1 MRIKEIGRI
10 FTQRWF
16 LGLIGVAACSIFIWV
31 VGPLIAIAG
40 YEPLKSD
47 FQRLVTILVLVLL
60 WAIFNITKQHKQKV
74 KEDESI
80 QTLLEVDSQSD
91 KEAASEIDLMRERIE
106 QAVKVVTKTHKGKRS
121 LYDLPWYVLIGP
133 PGTGKTTVLKQSGLE
148 FPLGDS
154 LGSDSIAGVGGTR
167 HCDWWFANKAVL
179 IDTAGRYTT
188 QDSQEKVDSKAW
200 HGFLGLLKKY
210 RTQRPINGAIVTIS
224 LASVMS
230 QTRTERSLHAR
241 AIKSRLQE
249 LKNQLGM
256 QFPIYVLLTKM
267 DLVAG
272 FNEFF
277 ADLSK
282 EEREE
287 LFGFMFPREVDDERG
302 VISLFNKEFHGM
314 LERLDA
320 RMLRILETEDD
331 LDKRALIFEF
341 PKQLRVLQANLD
353 EFLAEIFAQNSFEE
367 PALIRGVFM
376 LSSVQEGLPVDKL
389 MNESTNGLGLNRLAL
404 AKSQT
409 GSHSYFVKNL
419 FDKVIFK
426 EQLLGTVNRHYQKQS
441 GWMRRGVY
449 IGCTTLLLGAS
460 SLWFMS
466 YKWNSRLIVDTN
478 EQASHI
484 DAMIGAQSL
493 DFEADIVSAVETLDR
508 LMTLPLGKQSNYG
521 DADSVK
527 RFGLYQGDKVSQAAS
542 NAYSDALTQ
551 YYAPLLLDSLVSEME
566 SNQQHREYLYETLKT
581 YLMLFNPDKYQ
592 QDEVL
597 AWFNFYFERQYPG
610 ELNADLRRRLLQ
622 HTQYLLGNDGQGFT
636 YNTAAVTSAREVLT
650 QMSLPE
656 RAYQRMKIQFSKS
669 HVPSFRLTDVLGP
682 KGLEQFERASGKPL
696 SQGIS
701 GFYTYNG
708 FHSIFQ
714 IQINRTVKSLMEE
727 NWVYGD
733 DLKAHEIDQDSAIQ
747 GVQSRYYQDYV
758 NEWKTL
764 IEDIQLKQAPS
775 LELAT
780 EQARVLSGVERP
792 IESLLR
798 AIQKEVALS
807 KVSLSENQKAAS
819 EVAGKVA
826 KVKFSNTADR
836 LDMYLPEENGFNVA
850 LPGKEVE
857 SHFSEILRLGEQDF
871 DDIQQAMVNLRSY
884 LSDLSSSGNNQKI
897 AYKSILDGTVTQD
910 VAASFARAKE
920 LLPRPFNQWLGE
932 LSQESVKF
940 AESGSKDHLN
950 QLWVT
955 QVVRPYQRTIAGRYP
970 FEPNASREVRL
981 KDFKRF
987 FGYGGTLDAF
997 FQEYLEPF
1005 VDTSKSRWRL
1015 EKEIGVRPETLM
1027 VFQRAQRIRQS
1038 FFESDNSLRVE
1049 FGMKPVYLDQHITR
1063 FVLELGGQDLVYKH
1077 GPARAKSLS
1086 WPAGQDQT
1094 RIVFTPPESKR
1105 EIAHTYEG
1113 EWGIFKLLDQSLKAR
1128 PESRKDNIV
1137 MIDLKGNKVQLE
1149 LIPSSAIN
1157 PFWSN
1162 EMERFRCPRTL

>member
-60 WAIFNITKQHKQKV
+60 WAIFNVTKQHKQKV

-80 QTLLEVDSQSD
+80 QTLLEVDSLSD

-460 SLWFMS
+460 ALWFMS
-466 YKWNSRLIVDTN
+466 YKWNSQLIVDTN

-508 LMTLPLGKQSNYG
+508 LMTLPLGKQSDYG

-527 RFGLYQGDKVSQAAS
+527 RFGLYQGDKVSQAAN

-970 FEPNASREVRL
+970 FEPNASKEVRL

>member
-31 VGPLIAIAG
+31 VGPLMTIAG

-47 FQRLVTILVLVLL
+47 FQRLVTILVLVFV
-60 WAIFNITKQHKQKV
+60 WALFNVTKQHKQKV

-148 FPLGDS
+148 FPLADS

-277 ADLSK
+277 SDLSK

-287 LFGFMFPREVDDERG
+287 LFGFMFPREVADERG

-331 LDKRALIFEF
+331 LEKRALIFEF

-404 AKSQT
+404 AKSHT

-419 FDKVIFK
+419 FDKVIFR

-449 IGCTTLLLGAS
+449 IGCASLLLGAS
-460 SLWFMS
+460 ALWLMS
-466 YKWNSRLIVDTN
+466 YKWNSQLIVDTN
-478 EQASHI
+478 EQAGHI
-484 DAMIGAQSL
+484 EAMIGADSL
-493 DFEADIVSAVETLDR
+493 DFEADIISAVETLDR

-527 RFGLYQGDKVSQAAS
+527 RFGLYQGDKVSQAAN

-551 YYAPLLLDSLVSEME
+551 YYAPLLLDSLVTEME

-610 ELNADLRRRLLQ
+610 ELNLDLRKGLLQ
-622 HTQYLLGNDGQGFT
+622 HTQNLLENNGQGFS
-636 YNTAAVTSAREVLT
+636 YNTAAVTNAREVLT

-798 AIQKEVALS
+798 AIQKEVGLS
-807 KVSLSENQKAAS
+807 KVSLSENQKATS

-987 FGYGGTLDAF
+987 FGYGGTLDSF

-1027 VFQRAQRIRQS
+1027 VFQRAKRIRQS

-1063 FVLELGGQDLVYKH
+1063 FVLELGKQDLVYKH
-1077 GPARAKSLS
+1077 GPARVKSLS

>member
-60 WAIFNITKQHKQKV
+60 WAIFNVTKQHKQKV

-282 EEREE
+282 EERDD

-460 SLWFMS
+460 ALWFMS
-466 YKWNSRLIVDTN
+466 YKWNSQLIVDTN

-493 DFEADIVSAVETLDR
+493 DFEADIVSAVETLDK
-508 LMTLPLGKQSNYG
+508 LMTLPLGKQSDYG

-527 RFGLYQGDKVSQAAS
+527 RFGLYQGDKVSQAAN

-871 DDIQQAMVNLRSY
+871 DDIQQAMINLRSY

>member
-31 VGPLIAIAG
+31 VGPLITIAG

-60 WAIFNITKQHKQKV
+60 WAIFNVTKQHKQKV

-282 EEREE
+282 EERDD

-449 IGCTTLLLGAS
+449 IGCTTLLLGAFA
-460 SLWFMS
+460 LWFMS
-466 YKWNSRLIVDTN
+466 YKWNSQLIVDTN

-484 DAMIGAQSL
+484 DALIGAQSL

-527 RFGLYQGDKVSQAAS
+527 RFGLYQGDKVSQAAN

>member
-60 WAIFNITKQHKQKV
+60 WAIFNVTKQHKQKV

-80 QTLLEVDSQSD
+80 QTLLEVDSLSD

-320 RMLRILETEDD
+320 RMLIILETEDD

-460 SLWFMS
+460 ALWFMS
-466 YKWNSRLIVDTN
+466 YKWNSQLIVDTN

-508 LMTLPLGKQSNYG
+508 LMTLPLGKQSDYG

-527 RFGLYQGDKVSQAAS
+527 RFGLYQGDKVSQAAN

-857 SHFSEILRLGEQDF
+857 SHFSEILRVGEQDF

>member
-60 WAIFNITKQHKQKV
+60 WAIFNVTKQHKQKV
-74 KEDESI
+74 REDESI
-80 QTLLEVDSQSD
+80 QTLLEVDSLSD

-460 SLWFMS
+460 ALWFMS
-466 YKWNSRLIVDTN
+466 YKWNSQLIVDTN

-508 LMTLPLGKQSNYG
+508 LMTLPLGKQSDYG

-527 RFGLYQGDKVSQAAS
+527 RFGLYQGDKVSQAAN

>member
-31 VGPLIAIAG
+31 VGPLITIAG

-60 WAIFNITKQHKQKV
+60 WAIFNVTKQHKQKV

-80 QTLLEVDSQSD
+80 QTLLEVDSLSD

-466 YKWNSRLIVDTN
+466 YKWNSQLIVDTN

-508 LMTLPLGKQSNYG
+508 LMTLPLGKQSDYG

-527 RFGLYQGDKVSQAAS
+527 RFGLYQGDKVSQAAN

>member
-60 WAIFNITKQHKQKV
+60 WAIFNVTKQHKQKV

-282 EEREE
+282 EERDD

-460 SLWFMS
+460 ALWFMS
-466 YKWNSRLIVDTN
+466 YKWNSQLIVDTN

-484 DAMIGAQSL
+484 DALIGAQSL

-527 RFGLYQGDKVSQAAS
+527 RFGLYQGDKVSQAAN

-551 YYAPLLLDSLVSEME
+551 YFAPLLLDSLVSEME
-566 SNQQHREYLYETLKT
+566 SNQQHREYLYKTLKT

-871 DDIQQAMVNLRSY
+871 DDIQQAMINLRSY

>member
-31 VGPLIAIAG
+31 VGPLITIAG

-60 WAIFNITKQHKQKV
+60 WAIFNVTKQHKQKV

-466 YKWNSRLIVDTN
+466 YKWNSQLIVDTN

-527 RFGLYQGDKVSQAAS
+527 RFGLYQGDKVSQAAN

-819 EVAGKVA
+819 EVVGKVA

>member
-31 VGPLIAIAG
+31 VGPLITIAG

-60 WAIFNITKQHKQKV
+60 WAIFNVTKQHKQKV

-466 YKWNSRLIVDTN
+466 YKWNSQLIVDTN

>member
-31 VGPLIAIAG
+31 VGPLITIAG

-60 WAIFNITKQHKQKV
+60 WAIFNVTKQHKQKV

-282 EEREE
+282 EERDD

-460 SLWFMS
+460 ALWFMS
-466 YKWNSRLIVDTN
+466 YKWNSQLIVDTN

-527 RFGLYQGDKVSQAAS
+527 RFGLYQGDKVSQAAN

-551 YYAPLLLDSLVSEME
+551 FFAPLLLDSLVSEME

>member
-60 WAIFNITKQHKQKV
+60 WAIFNVTKQHKQKV

-80 QTLLEVDSQSD
+80 QTLLEVDSLSD

-460 SLWFMS
+460 ALWFMS
-466 YKWNSRLIVDTN
+466 YKWNSQLIVDTN

-484 DAMIGAQSL
+484 DALIGAQSL

-527 RFGLYQGDKVSQAAS
+527 RFGLYQGDKVSQAAN

-551 YYAPLLLDSLVSEME
+551 YFAPLLLDSLVSEME

-871 DDIQQAMVNLRSY
+871 DDIQQAMINLRSY

-897 AYKSILDGTVTQD
+897 AYKSILDGTVTKD

>member
-60 WAIFNITKQHKQKV
+60 WAIFNVTKQHKQKV

-460 SLWFMS
+460 ALWFMS
-466 YKWNSRLIVDTN
+466 YKWNSQLIVDTN

-493 DFEADIVSAVETLDR
+493 DFEADIVSAVETLDK
-508 LMTLPLGKQSNYG
+508 LMTLPLGKQSDYG

-527 RFGLYQGDKVSQAAS
+527 RFGLYQGDKVSQAAN

-610 ELNADLRRRLLQ
+610 ELNADLRRRLLL

>member
-31 VGPLIAIAG
+31 VGPLITIAG

-60 WAIFNITKQHKQKV
+60 WAIFNVTKQHKQKV

-466 YKWNSRLIVDTN
+466 YKWNSQLIVDTN

-836 LDMYLPEENGFNVA
+836 LDMYLAEENGFNVA

>member
-31 VGPLIAIAG
+31 VGPLITIAG

-60 WAIFNITKQHKQKV
+60 WAIFNVTKQHKQKV

-460 SLWFMS
+460 ALWFMS
-466 YKWNSRLIVDTN
+466 YKWNSQLIVDTN

-484 DAMIGAQSL
+484 DALIGAQSL

-527 RFGLYQGDKVSQAAS
+527 RFGLYQGDKVSQAAN

-551 YYAPLLLDSLVSEME
+551 FFAPLLLDSLVSEME

-714 IQINRTVKSLMEE
+714 IQINRIVKSLMEE

-819 EVAGKVA
+819 EVVGKVA

>member
-60 WAIFNITKQHKQKV
+60 WAIFNVTKQHKQKV

-282 EEREE
+282 EERDD

-460 SLWFMS
+460 ALWFMS
-466 YKWNSRLIVDTN
+466 YKWNSQLIVDTN

-484 DAMIGAQSL
+484 DALIGAQSL

-527 RFGLYQGDKVSQAAS
+527 RFGLYQGDKVSQAAN

-551 YYAPLLLDSLVSEME
+551 YFAPLLLDSLVSEME

-819 EVAGKVA
+819 EVVGKVA

-857 SHFSEILRLGEQDF
+857 SHFSEILRLDEQDF

>member
-31 VGPLIAIAG
+31 VGPLITIAG

-47 FQRLVTILVLVLL
+47 FQRLVTILVLVFV
-60 WAIFNITKQHKQKV
+60 WALFNVTKQHKQKV

-91 KEAASEIDLMRERIE
+91 EEAASEIDLMRERIE

-148 FPLGDS
+148 FPLADS

-277 ADLSK
+277 SDLSK

-287 LFGFMFPREVDDERG
+287 LFGFMFPREVADERG

-331 LDKRALIFEF
+331 LEKRALIFEF

-404 AKSQT
+404 AKSPT

-449 IGCTTLLLGAS
+449 IGCTSLLLGAS
-460 SLWFMS
+460 ALWLMS
-466 YKWNSRLIVDTN
+466 YKWNSQLIVDTN
-478 EQASHI
+478 EQAGHI
-484 DAMIGAQSL
+484 EAMIGAESL
-493 DFEADIVSAVETLDR
+493 DFEADIISAVETLDR

-527 RFGLYQGDKVSQAAS
+527 RFGLYQGDKVSQAAN

-551 YYAPLLLDSLVSEME
+551 YYAPLLLDSLVTEME

-610 ELNADLRRRLLQ
+610 ELNIDLRKGLLQ
-622 HTQYLLGNDGQGFT
+622 HTQNLLENDGQGFS
-636 YNTAAVTSAREVLT
+636 YNTAAVTNAREVLT

-792 IESLLR
+792 IESLLK
-798 AIQKEVALS
+798 AIQKEVGLS
-807 KVSLSENQKAAS
+807 KVSLSENQKATS

-970 FEPNASREVRL
+970 FEPNVSREVRL

-987 FGYGGTLDAF
+987 FGYGGTLDSF

-1027 VFQRAQRIRQS
+1027 VFQRAKRIRQS

-1063 FVLELGGQDLVYKH
+1063 FVLELGKQDLVYKH

>member
-60 WAIFNITKQHKQKV
+60 WAIFNVTKQHKQKV

-106 QAVKVVTKTHKGKRS
+106 QAVKVVTKTYKGKRG

-331 LDKRALIFEF
+331 LDKRTLIFEF

>member
-31 VGPLIAIAG
+31 VGPLITIAG

-60 WAIFNITKQHKQKV
+60 WAIFNVTKQHKQKV

-460 SLWFMS
+460 ALWFMS
-466 YKWNSRLIVDTN
+466 YKWNSQLIVDTN

-527 RFGLYQGDKVSQAAS
+527 RFGLYQGDKVSQAAN

>member
-31 VGPLIAIAG
+31 VGPLITIAG

-60 WAIFNITKQHKQKV
+60 WAIFNVTKQHKQKV

-460 SLWFMS
+460 ALWFMS
-466 YKWNSRLIVDTN
+466 YKWNSQLIVDTN

-508 LMTLPLGKQSNYG
+508 LMTLPLGKQSDYG

-527 RFGLYQGDKVSQAAS
+527 RFGLYQGDKVSQAAN

-910 VAASFARAKE
+910 VAASFSRAKE
-920 LLPRPFNQWLGE
+920 LLPRPFNQWLGD

>member
-31 VGPLIAIAG
+31 VGPLITIAG

-60 WAIFNITKQHKQKV
+60 WAIFNVTKQHKQKV

-493 DFEADIVSAVETLDR
+493 DFEADVVSAVETLDR

-597 AWFNFYFERQYPG
+597 AWFKFYFERQYPG
-610 ELNADLRRRLLQ
+610 ELNVDLRRRLLQ

-871 DDIQQAMVNLRSY
+871 DDIQQAMINLRSY

>member
-31 VGPLIAIAG
+31 VGPLITIAG

-60 WAIFNITKQHKQKV
+60 WAIFNVTKQHKQKV

-282 EEREE
+282 EERDD
-287 LFGFMFPREVDDERG
+287 LLGFMFPREVDDERG

-449 IGCTTLLLGAS
+449 IGCTTLLLGAFA
-460 SLWFMS
+460 LWFMS
-466 YKWNSRLIVDTN
+466 YKWNSQLIVDTN

-484 DAMIGAQSL
+484 DALIGAQSL

-527 RFGLYQGDKVSQAAS
+527 RFGLYQGDKVSQAAN

-551 YYAPLLLDSLVSEME
+551 YFAPLLLDSLVSEME

>member
-1 MRIKEIGRI
+1 MRIKEIDRI

-31 VGPLIAIAG
+31 VGPLITIAG

-60 WAIFNITKQHKQKV
+60 WAICNVTKQHKQKV

-460 SLWFMS
+460 ALWFMS
-466 YKWNSRLIVDTN
+466 YKWNSQLIVDTN

-493 DFEADIVSAVETLDR
+493 DFEADIVSAVETLDK
-508 LMTLPLGKQSNYG
+508 LMTLPLGKQSDYG

-527 RFGLYQGDKVSQAAS
+527 RFGLYQGDKVSQAAN

-708 FHSIFQ
+708 FHGIFQ

>member
-60 WAIFNITKQHKQKV
+60 WAIFNVTKQHKQKV

-167 HCDWWFANKAVL
+167 YCDWWFANKAVL

-282 EEREE
+282 EERDD

-460 SLWFMS
+460 ALWFMS
-466 YKWNSRLIVDTN
+466 YKWNSQLIVDTN

-484 DAMIGAQSL
+484 DALIGAQSL

-527 RFGLYQGDKVSQAAS
+527 RFGLYQGDKVSQAAN

-551 YYAPLLLDSLVSEME
+551 YFAPLLLDSLVSEME

-857 SHFSEILRLGEQDF
+857 SHFSEVLRLGEQDF

>member
-60 WAIFNITKQHKQKV
+60 WAIFNVTKQHKQKV

-282 EEREE
+282 EERDD

-460 SLWFMS
+460 ALWFMS
-466 YKWNSRLIVDTN
+466 YKWNSQLIVDTN

-484 DAMIGAQSL
+484 DALIGAQSL

-527 RFGLYQGDKVSQAAS
+527 RFGLYQGDKVSQAAN

-551 YYAPLLLDSLVSEME
+551 YFAPLLLDSLVSEME

-871 DDIQQAMVNLRSY
+871 DDIQQAMINLRSY

-932 LSQESVKF
+932 FSQESVKF

>member
-60 WAIFNITKQHKQKV
+60 WAIFNVTKQHKQKV
-74 KEDESI
+74 REDESI
-80 QTLLEVDSQSD
+80 QTLLEVDSLSD

-460 SLWFMS
+460 ALWFMS
-466 YKWNSRLIVDTN
+466 YKWNSQLIVDTN

-493 DFEADIVSAVETLDR
+493 DFETDIVSAVETLDR
-508 LMTLPLGKQSNYG
+508 LMTLPLGKQSDYG

-527 RFGLYQGDKVSQAAS
+527 RFGLYQGDKVSQAAN

>member
-31 VGPLIAIAG
+31 VGPLITIAG

-47 FQRLVTILVLVLL
+47 FQRLVTILVLVFV
-60 WAIFNITKQHKQKV
+60 WALFNVTKQHKQKV

-148 FPLGDS
+148 FPLADS

-277 ADLSK
+277 SDLSK
-282 EEREE
+282 EDREE
-287 LFGFMFPREVDDERG
+287 LFGFMFPREVADERG

-331 LDKRALIFEF
+331 LEKRALIFEF

-404 AKSQT
+404 AKSPT

-449 IGCTTLLLGAS
+449 ILLLGAS
-460 SLWFMS
+460 ALWLMS
-466 YKWNSRLIVDTN
+466 YKWNSQLIVDTN
-478 EQASHI
+478 EQAGHI
-484 DAMIGAQSL
+484 EAMIGAESL
-493 DFEADIVSAVETLDR
+493 DFEADIISAVETLDR

-527 RFGLYQGDKVSQAAS
+527 RFGLYQGDKVSQAAN

-551 YYAPLLLDSLVSEME
+551 YYAPLLLDSLVTEME

-610 ELNADLRRRLLQ
+610 ELNLDLRKGLLQ
-622 HTQYLLGNDGQGFT
+622 HTQNLLENNGQGFS
-636 YNTAAVTSAREVLT
+636 YNTAAVTNAREVLT

-798 AIQKEVALS
+798 AIQKEVGLS
-807 KVSLSENQKAAS
+807 KVSLSENQKATS

-987 FGYGGTLDAF
+987 FGYGGTLDSF

-1027 VFQRAQRIRQS
+1027 VFQRAKRIRQS

-1063 FVLELGGQDLVYKH
+1063 FVLELGKQDLVYKH

>member
-31 VGPLIAIAG
+31 VGPLITIAG

-60 WAIFNITKQHKQKV
+60 WAIFNVTKQHKQKV
-74 KEDESI
+74 QEDESI
-80 QTLLEVDSQSD
+80 QTLLEVDSLSD

-460 SLWFMS
+460 ALWFMS
-466 YKWNSRLIVDTN
+466 YKWNSQLIVDTN

-493 DFEADIVSAVETLDR
+493 DFEADIVSAVETLDK
-508 LMTLPLGKQSNYG
+508 LMTLPLGKQSDYG

-527 RFGLYQGDKVSQAAS
+527 RFGLYQGDKVSQAAN

-910 VAASFARAKE
+910 VAASFARAKG

>member
-31 VGPLIAIAG
+31 VGPLITIAG

-47 FQRLVTILVLVLL
+47 FQRLVTILVLVFV
-60 WAIFNITKQHKQKV
+60 WALFNVTKQHKQKV

-148 FPLGDS
+148 FPLADS

-277 ADLSK
+277 SDLSK

-287 LFGFMFPREVDDERG
+287 LFGFMFPREVADERG

-331 LDKRALIFEF
+331 LEKRALIFEF

-404 AKSQT
+404 AKSPT

-449 IGCTTLLLGAS
+449 IGCASLLLGAS
-460 SLWFMS
+460 ALWLMS
-466 YKWNSRLIVDTN
+466 YKWNSQLIVDTN
-478 EQASHI
+478 EQAGHI
-484 DAMIGAQSL
+484 EAMIGAESL
-493 DFEADIVSAVETLDR
+493 DFEADIISAVETLDR

-521 DADSVK
+521 DADSLK
-527 RFGLYQGDKVSQAAS
+527 RFGLYQGDKVSQAAN

-551 YYAPLLLDSLVSEME
+551 YYAPLLLDSLVTEME

-610 ELNADLRRRLLQ
+610 ELNLDLRKGLLQ
-622 HTQYLLGNDGQGFT
+622 HTQNLLENNGQGFS
-636 YNTAAVTSAREVLT
+636 YNTAAVTNAREVLT

-798 AIQKEVALS
+798 AIQKEVGLS
-807 KVSLSENQKAAS
+807 KVSLSENQKATS

-987 FGYGGTLDAF
+987 FGYGGTLDSF

-1005 VDTSKSRWRL
+1005 VDTSTSRWRL

-1027 VFQRAQRIRQS
+1027 VFQRAKRIRQS

-1063 FVLELGGQDLVYKH
+1063 FVLELGKQDLVYKH

>member
-60 WAIFNITKQHKQKV
+60 WAIFNVTKQHKQKV

-106 QAVKVVTKTHKGKRS
+106 QAVKVVTKTYKGKRG

-551 YYAPLLLDSLVSEME
+551 YFAPLLLDSLVSEME

-871 DDIQQAMVNLRSY
+871 DDIQQAMINLRSY

>member
-31 VGPLIAIAG
+31 VGPLITIAG

-47 FQRLVTILVLVLL
+47 FQRLVTILVLVFV
-60 WAIFNITKQHKQKV
+60 WALFNVTKQHKQKV

-148 FPLGDS
+148 FPLADS

-277 ADLSK
+277 SDLSK

-287 LFGFMFPREVDDERG
+287 LFGFMFPREVADERG

-331 LDKRALIFEF
+331 LEKRALIFEF

-404 AKSQT
+404 AKSPT

-449 IGCTTLLLGAS
+449 IACASLLLGAS
-460 SLWFMS
+460 ALWLMS
-466 YKWNSRLIVDTN
+466 YKWNSQLIVDTN
-478 EQASHI
+478 EQAGHVE
-484 DAMIGAQSL
+484 AMIGAESL
-493 DFEADIVSAVETLDR
+493 DFEADIISAVETLNR

-527 RFGLYQGDKVSQAAS
+527 RFGLYQGDKVSQAAN

-551 YYAPLLLDSLVSEME
+551 YYAPLLLDSLVTEME
-566 SNQQHREYLYETLKT
+566 SNKQHREYLYETLKT

-610 ELNADLRRRLLQ
+610 ELNIDLRKGLLQ
-622 HTQYLLGNDGQGFT
+622 HTQNLLENDGQGFS
-636 YNTAAVTSAREVLT
+636 YNTAAVTNAREVLT

-764 IEDIQLKQAPS
+764 IEDIQLKQAPN

-780 EQARVLSGVERP
+780 GQARVLSGVERP

-798 AIQKEVALS
+798 AIQKEVGLS

-987 FGYGGTLDAF
+987 FGYGGTLDSF

-1027 VFQRAQRIRQS
+1027 VFQRAKRIRQS

-1063 FVLELGGQDLVYKH
+1063 FVLELGKQDLVYKH
-1077 GPARAKSLS
+1077 GPARAKSLT

>member
-31 VGPLIAIAG
+31 VGPLITIAG

-47 FQRLVTILVLVLL
+47 FQRLVTILVLVFV
-60 WAIFNITKQHKQKV
+60 WALFNVTKQHKQKV

-148 FPLGDS
+148 FPLADS

-277 ADLSK
+277 SDLSK
-282 EEREE
+282 EDREE
-287 LFGFMFPREVDDERG
+287 LFGFMFPREVADERG

-331 LDKRALIFEF
+331 LEKRALIFEF

-404 AKSQT
+404 AKSPT

-449 IGCTTLLLGAS
+449 IGCASLLLGAS
-460 SLWFMS
+460 ALWLMS
-466 YKWNSRLIVDTN
+466 YKWNSQLIVDTN
-478 EQASHI
+478 EQAGHI
-484 DAMIGAQSL
+484 EAMIAAESL
-493 DFEADIVSAVETLDR
+493 DFEADIISAVETLDR

-521 DADSVK
+521 DVDSVK
-527 RFGLYQGDKVSQAAS
+527 RFGLYQGDKVSQAAN

-551 YYAPLLLDSLVSEME
+551 YYAPLLLDSLVTEME

-610 ELNADLRRRLLQ
+610 ELNIDLRKGLLQ
-622 HTQYLLGNDGQGFT
+622 HTQNLLENNGQGFS
-636 YNTAAVTSAREVLT
+636 YNTAAVTNAREVLT

-798 AIQKEVALS
+798 AIQKEVGLS
-807 KVSLSENQKAAS
+807 KVSLSENQKATS

-987 FGYGGTLDAF
+987 FGYGGTLDSF

-1027 VFQRAQRIRQS
+1027 VFQRAKRIRQS

-1063 FVLELGGQDLVYKH
+1063 FVLELGKQDLVYKH
-1077 GPARAKSLS
+1077 GPARAKSLT

>member
-60 WAIFNITKQHKQKV
+60 WAIFNVTKQHKQKV

-106 QAVKVVTKTHKGKRS
+106 QAVKVVTKTYKGKRG

-527 RFGLYQGDKVSQAAS
+527 RFGLYQGDKVSQAAN

>member
-31 VGPLIAIAG
+31 VGPLITIAG

-60 WAIFNITKQHKQKV
+60 WAIFNVTKQHKQKV

-466 YKWNSRLIVDTN
+466 YKWNSQLIVDTN

-527 RFGLYQGDKVSQAAS
+527 RFGLYQGDKVSQAAN

-656 RAYQRMKIQFSKS
+656 RTYQRMKIQFSKS

-775 LELAT
+775 LELAA

-819 EVAGKVA
+819 EVVGKVA

>member
-31 VGPLIAIAG
+31 VGPLITIAG

-47 FQRLVTILVLVLL
+47 FQRLVTILVLVFV
-60 WAIFNITKQHKQKV
+60 WALFNVTKQHKQKV

-148 FPLGDS
+148 FPLADS
-154 LGSDSIAGVGGTR
+154 FGSDSIAGVGGTR

-230 QTRTERSLHAR
+230 QTRTELSLHAR

-277 ADLSK
+277 SDLSK

-287 LFGFMFPREVDDERG
+287 LFGFMFPREVADERG

-331 LDKRALIFEF
+331 LEKRALIFEF

-404 AKSQT
+404 AKSPT

-449 IGCTTLLLGAS
+449 IGCASLLLGAS
-460 SLWFMS
+460 ALWLMS
-466 YKWNSRLIVDTN
+466 YKWNSQLIVDTN
-478 EQASHI
+478 EQAGHI
-484 DAMIGAQSL
+484 EAMIGAESL
-493 DFEADIVSAVETLDR
+493 DFEADILSAVETLDR

-527 RFGLYQGDKVSQAAS
+527 RFGLYQGDKVSQAAN

-551 YYAPLLLDSLVSEME
+551 YYAPLLLDSLVTEME

-610 ELNADLRRRLLQ
+610 ELNLDLRKGLLQ
-622 HTQYLLGNDGQGFT
+622 HTQNLLENNGQGFS
-636 YNTAAVTSAREVLT
+636 YNTAAVTNAREVLT

-798 AIQKEVALS
+798 AIQKEVGLS
-807 KVSLSENQKAAS
+807 KVSLSENQKATS

-897 AYKSILDGTVTQD
+897 AYKSILNGTVTQD

-987 FGYGGTLDAF
+987 FGYGGTLDSF

-1027 VFQRAQRIRQS
+1027 VFQRAKRIRQS

-1063 FVLELGGQDLVYKH
+1063 FVLELGKQDLVYKH

>member
-31 VGPLIAIAG
+31 VGPLITIAG

-60 WAIFNITKQHKQKV
+60 WAIFNVTKQHKQKV

-460 SLWFMS
+460 ALWFMS
-466 YKWNSRLIVDTN
+466 YKWNSQLIVDTN

-484 DAMIGAQSL
+484 DALIGAQSL

-527 RFGLYQGDKVSQAAS
+527 RFGLYQGDKVSQAAN

-551 YYAPLLLDSLVSEME
+551 FFAPLLLDSLVSEME

-819 EVAGKVA
+819 EVVGKVA

>member
-31 VGPLIAIAG
+31 VGPLITIAG

-47 FQRLVTILVLVLL
+47 FQRLVTILVLVFV
-60 WAIFNITKQHKQKV
+60 WALFNVTKQHKQKV

-148 FPLGDS
+148 FPLADS

-277 ADLSK
+277 SDLSK

-287 LFGFMFPREVDDERG
+287 LFGFMFPREVADERG

-331 LDKRALIFEF
+331 LEKRALIFEF

-404 AKSQT
+404 AKSPT

-449 IGCTTLLLGAS
+449 IGCASLLLGAS
-460 SLWFMS
+460 ALWLMS
-466 YKWNSRLIVDTN
+466 YKWNSQLIVDTN
-478 EQASHI
+478 DQAGHI
-484 DAMIGAQSL
+484 EAMVGAESL
-493 DFEADIVSAVETLDR
+493 DFEADIISAVETLDR

-527 RFGLYQGDKVSQAAS
+527 RFGLYQGDKVSQAAN

-551 YYAPLLLDSLVSEME
+551 YYAPLLLDSLVAEME

-610 ELNADLRRRLLQ
+610 ELNIDLRKGLLQ
-622 HTQYLLGNDGQGFT
+622 HTQNLLENNGQGFS
-636 YNTAAVTSAREVLT
+636 YNTAAVTNAREVLT

-798 AIQKEVALS
+798 AIQKEVGLS
-807 KVSLSENQKAAS
+807 KVSLSENQKATS

-884 LSDLSSSGNNQKI
+884 LSDLSTSGNNQKI

-950 QLWVT
+950 QIWVT

-987 FGYGGTLDAF
+987 FEYGGTLDSF

-1027 VFQRAQRIRQS
+1027 VFQRAKRIRQS

-1063 FVLELGGQDLVYKH
+1063 FVLELGKQDLVYKH

>member
-60 WAIFNITKQHKQKV
+60 WAIFNVTKQHKQKV

-460 SLWFMS
+460 ALWFMS
-466 YKWNSRLIVDTN
+466 YKWNSQLIVDTN

-484 DAMIGAQSL
+484 DALIGAQSL

-527 RFGLYQGDKVSQAAS
+527 RFGLYQGDKVSQAAN

-656 RAYQRMKIQFSKS
+656 RTYQRMKIQFSKS

-819 EVAGKVA
+819 EVVGKVA

-857 SHFSEILRLGEQDF
+857 SHFSEILRLDEQDF